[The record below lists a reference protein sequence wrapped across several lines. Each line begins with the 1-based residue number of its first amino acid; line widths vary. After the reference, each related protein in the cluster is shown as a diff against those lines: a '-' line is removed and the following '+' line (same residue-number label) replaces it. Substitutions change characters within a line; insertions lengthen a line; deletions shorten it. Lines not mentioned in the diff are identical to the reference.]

1 MPNDNDISRCAWAN
15 DALLIQYHDTIY
27 GRPRKSD
34 TALFAKFCLEGFQ
47 AGLSWRTVL
56 AKQPAFE
63 RAFCGFD
70 PWRCAELSD
79 AYLDFLMQDASIIRN
94 RRKIRAAVENA
105 RVFRDIQRE
114 RGTFS
119 AYLWDFTGGGV
130 IRETGK
136 TRSELSDAVS
146 KDLRSRGMTFV
157 GTTIIYAYLQAVG
170 VIDSHDRECFMYH
183 ENGK

>member
-94 RRKIRAAVENA
+94 RRKIYAVRQNAQALLRHYPAPGDFRRLVYSGILPEALSRQLKQQNFCFCGPTICESFLMSVGAIEAHEPGCALFGTHAAP
-105 RVFRDIQRE
+105 
-114 RGTFS
+114 
-119 AYLWDFTGGGV
+119 LP
-130 IRETGK
+130 
-136 TRSELSDAVS
+136 
-146 KDLRSRGMTFV
+146 
-157 GTTIIYAYLQAVG
+157 
-170 VIDSHDRECFMYH
+170 
-183 ENGK
+183 

>member
-1 MPNDNDISRCAWAN
+1 MPNDNDISCCAWAN
-15 DALLIQYHDTIY
+15 DALLIQYHDTVY

-79 AYLDFLMQDASIIRN
+79 AYLDFLMQDAGIIRN
-94 RRKIRAAVENA
+94 RRKIYAVRQNAQALLWHYPAPGDFRRLVYSGILPETLSRQLKQQSFCFCGPTICESFLMSVGAIEAHEPGCALFGTHAAP
-105 RVFRDIQRE
+105 
-114 RGTFS
+114 
-119 AYLWDFTGGGV
+119 LP
-130 IRETGK
+130 
-136 TRSELSDAVS
+136 
-146 KDLRSRGMTFV
+146 
-157 GTTIIYAYLQAVG
+157 
-170 VIDSHDRECFMYH
+170 
-183 ENGK
+183 

>member
-15 DALLIQYHDTIY
+15 DALLIQYHDTVY

-79 AYLDFLMQDASIIRN
+79 AYLDFLMQDTGIIRN
-94 RRKIRAAVENA
+94 RRKILPSGRMRRHFCGITQRRATSGGSFIAASCQRRSAGSSNSRAFASAA
-105 RVFRDIQRE
+105 RP
-114 RGTFS
+114 S
-119 AYLWDFTGGGV
+119 ANP
-130 IRETGK
+130 
-136 TRSELSDAVS
+136 SS
-146 KDLRSRGMTFV
+146 
-157 GTTIIYAYLQAVG
+157 
-170 VIDSHDRECFMYH
+170 
-183 ENGK
+183 

>member
-15 DALLIQYHDTIY
+15 DALLIQYHDTVY

-79 AYLDFLMQDASIIRN
+79 AYLDFLMQDAGIIRN
-94 RRKIRAAVENA
+94 RRKIYAVRQNAQALLWHYPAPGDFRRLVYSGILPEALSRQLKQQSFCFCGLTICESFLMSVGAIEAHEPGCALFGTHAAP
-105 RVFRDIQRE
+105 
-114 RGTFS
+114 
-119 AYLWDFTGGGV
+119 LP
-130 IRETGK
+130 
-136 TRSELSDAVS
+136 
-146 KDLRSRGMTFV
+146 
-157 GTTIIYAYLQAVG
+157 
-170 VIDSHDRECFMYH
+170 
-183 ENGK
+183 